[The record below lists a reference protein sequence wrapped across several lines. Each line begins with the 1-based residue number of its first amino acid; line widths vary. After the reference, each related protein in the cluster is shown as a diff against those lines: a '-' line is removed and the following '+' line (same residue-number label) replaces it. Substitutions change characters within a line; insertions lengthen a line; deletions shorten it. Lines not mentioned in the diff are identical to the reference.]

1 MPFESNACC
10 PRHVLNVPP
19 PITFFQLNRTVPF
32 NMTVFKVS
40 GYSVVSSVVGR
51 MGVELKHGGNILQ
64 RYNQM
69 QDLTLKLSQE
79 QI

>member
-1 MPFESNACC
+1 
-10 PRHVLNVPP
+10 
-19 PITFFQLNRTVPF
+19 
-32 NMTVFKVS
+32 MTVFKVS
-40 GYSVVSSVVGR
+40 GYSAVSSVVGR
-51 MGVELKHGGNILQ
+51 MGVELKRGGNILQ